1 MLAFLAASS
10 VTAETLNE
18 LGESYSEQL
27 KKQSEISSG
36 NARWQG
42 EKSEKE
48 EKLRELYI
56 QRTWLENRIYQYKKY
71 IVTINSNI
79 SELNRKKEEL
89 TRIAEELEP
98 YLDETLKRLEDFI
111 ASDMPFLRRER
122 SERLDFLRGSLADY
136 RISAGEKLRRI
147 LEALK
152 VEADYVKGIE
162 VTTEAINVNGE
173 ELTAGLYRFG
183 RLGYYYMTPDNKN
196 FGYYSLQD
204 MKWVQ
209 LDGKYKN
216 EIIKAAEIAER
227 KRMMEVIYLPVSARE
242 AVND

>member
-1 MLAFLAASS
+1 M
-10 VTAETLNE
+10 AETLKE
-18 LGESYSEQL
+18 LGDSYSKQL
-27 KKQSEISSG
+27 KNQSKISDG
-36 NARWQG
+36 NASWQS

-48 EKLRELYI
+48 EQLRELFV
-56 QRTWLENRIYQYKKY
+56 QRAWLENRIYQYKKY
-71 IVTINSNI
+71 IVTINDNI

-98 YLDETLKRLEDFI
+98 YLDETLSRLEDFI
-111 ASDMPFLRRER
+111 ASDMPFLSRER
-122 SERLDFLRGSLADY
+122 SERVDFLRSSLADY

-162 VTTEAINVNGE
+162 VTTEEINVNGE
-173 ELTAGLYRFG
+173 KLTAGLYRFG

-196 FGYYSLQD
+196 FGYYSLKD

-209 LDGKYKN
+209 LDGKYKS

-227 KRMMEVIYLPVSARE
+227 KRMMEVIYLPVSAKE
-242 AVND
+242 AAND